1 MSSQL
6 ITMLTYNDET
16 VKNALEVFEKCADLP
31 CKFWGFKDI
40 GIPLHQMKQLVDR
53 MKEKGKATFLE
64 VVSLSE
70 EECLAGA
77 RVAVDCKF
85 DYLMGTVYYPSVW
98 EYLKKH
104 NKKYM
109 PFCGRVTGHPSIVE
123 GTIQDAIEDGK
134 KMEKI
139 GVDGFDLLAYRF
151 TGDPEQ
157 LAREFIRSVNIPV
170 VIAGSISSFQRL
182 DKMKELAPWAFTIGT
197 AFFDKKFVPDG
208 TFEQQI
214 ESVLK
219 YMEV

>member
-1 MSSQL
+1 MKPKL

-16 VKNALEVFEKCADLP
+16 VKNALEIFEQCADLP
-31 CKFWGFKDI
+31 CNYWGFKDI
-40 GIPLHQMKQLVDR
+40 GLPVDQMKQLVDR
-53 MKEKGKATFLE
+53 MKEKGKETFLE

-85 DYLMGTVYYPSVW
+85 DYLVGTVYYPSVW

-123 GTIQDAIEDGK
+123 GTIQDAIDDGK
-134 KMEKI
+134 KLEKI

-157 LAREFIRSVNIPV
+157 LAREFIRSVNVPV

-197 AFFDKKFVPDG
+197 AFFDKKYVPDG